1 MRKVLILAAMVSIA
15 ACNSNKDTKDES
27 SSMSSASD
35 STSNKKTD
43 IAYPYTA
50 NYSSQFEIGDPQH
63 AKIIL
68 DLYKDWDNNTLDNS
82 KNSFA
87 DVDTLIFA
95 DGSMIAGTRDSVF
108 EAIKKVRNTL
118 GTVKDEVDAWI
129 PLKST
134 DRNENWVAIWSKEII
149 TAPNGKK
156 DSSYIQETWRFTR
169 DGKINLVSQFVQKY
183 PAPPKK

>member
-1 MRKVLILAAMVSIA
+1 MRKVLILAAMATLA
-15 ACNSNKDTKDES
+15 ACNSNKDTKDEP

-35 STSNKKTD
+35 STTTKKDD

-50 NYSSQFEIGDPQH
+50 NYSSKFEIGNPQY

-68 DLYKDWDNNTLDNS
+68 DLYKDWDNNTLENS

-87 DVDTLIFA
+87 DVDSLIFA
-95 DGSMIAGTRDSVF
+95 DGSMIAGSRDSVY
-108 EAIKKVRNTL
+108 EAIKKIRNTMGIL
-118 GTVKDEVDAWI
+118 KNEVDAWV

-134 DRNENWVAIWSKEII
+134 DRNENWVAVWTKETI
-149 TAPNGKK
+149 TAANGKK
-156 DSSYIQETWRFTR
+156 NSTYLQETWRINK
-169 DGKINLVSQFVQKY
+169 DGKVDLVFQFAQKP

>member
-1 MRKVLILAAMVSIA
+1 MRKVLILAAMASLA

-35 STSNKKTD
+35 STTTKKDD

-50 NYSSQFEIGDPQH
+50 TYSSQFEIGNPQH
-63 AKIIL
+63 AKTIL
-68 DLYKDWDNNTLDNS
+68 DLYKDWDNNTLENS

-87 DVDTLIFA
+87 DVDSLIFA
-95 DGSMIAGTRDSVF
+95 NGIMIAGSRDSVF
-108 EAIKKVRNTL
+108 EAIKKIRNTM
-118 GTVKDEVDAWI
+118 GTIKDEVQAWI

-134 DRNENWVAIWSKEII
+134 DRNENWVAVWTKEII

-156 DSSYIQETWRFTR
+156 DSTYLQETWRINK
-169 DGKINLVSQFVQKY
+169 DGKVDLVFQYAQKP